1 MRAFEDKT
9 LATISIVLADDNASV
24 LADLR
29 EELDDDFRIVGT
41 AANGDEAIR
50 EVLRLDPD
58 VVVLDIT
65 MPVLTGLQ
73 VASRLQQEHPR
84 TKVVFLTIHEEPEYI
99 SAGFSAGALGYV
111 TKRRLSSDLS
121 LAIREVFEGRKFLS
135 PSLDNL

>member
-1 MRAFEDKT
+1 M
-9 LATISIVLADDNASV
+9 ATISIVLADDNASV

-29 EELDDDFRIVGT
+29 EELDDEFQILGT

-73 VASRLQQEHPR
+73 VASRLQQAHPG
-84 TKVVFLTIHEEPEYI
+84 TKVLFLTIYEDPEYI
-99 SAGFSAGALGYV
+99 SAAFSVGALGYV
-111 TKRRLSSDLS
+111 TKRRLCSDLS
-121 LAIREVFEGRKFLS
+121 RAIREVFEGRKFLS
-135 PSLDNL
+135 PSLKDNL